1 MGLFSG
7 LEKMGLGKLNK
18 LEVFEEDTAKK
29 GAKRVK
35 NLNRQVSQRLRK
47 KICCLINHIPVLFAT
62 TNFIQK

>member
-18 LEVFEEDTAKK
+18 LEVFEEDNAKK
-29 GAKRVK
+29 GAK

-47 KICCLINHIPVLFAT
+47 KICCLINHIPALFAT